1 MMNRLFNKLALV
13 SVVTVT
19 NAQSFNNLVQSMA
32 GASEFMI
39 GLFYITGIGLIFTG
53 INKLKR
59 LGHRTAFMNVDSGVS
74 GPLILLAIGASLIF
88 MPSFLKVMNKSI
100 WGSADIAPMSEFPY
114 ATGQAGTLL
123 DKIRPMITIIQFI
136 GLVAMLRGFLILTKV
151 TGQGAQ
157 PGTISKG
164 FIHIFGGILA
174 VNIVTTAKIMVN
186 TFAVGS

>member
-1 MMNRLFNKLALV
+1 MNRIFHKLVLV
-13 SVVTVT
+13 FVVTMA
-19 NAQSFNNLVQSMA
+19 NAQSFNNLVESMA

-39 GLFYITGIGLIFTG
+39 GLFYITGIALIFTG

-100 WGSADIAPMSEFPY
+100 WGQSNISPMSDFPY
-114 ATGQAGTLL
+114 GVGEAGTIL
-123 DKIRPMITIIQFI
+123 DKIRPMIVIIQFI